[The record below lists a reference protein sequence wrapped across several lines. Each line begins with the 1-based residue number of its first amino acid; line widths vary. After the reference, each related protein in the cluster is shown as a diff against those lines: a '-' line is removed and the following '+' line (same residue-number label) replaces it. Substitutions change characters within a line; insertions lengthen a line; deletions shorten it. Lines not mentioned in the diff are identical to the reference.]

1 MRPNR
6 YPFQKISKKLGF
18 KNKAKLSQRIH
29 IIHLDTHTYK
39 LKHIKLLLGRPKQT
53 FLLKDRQM
61 ANKHVKRC
69 SISLIIRETQIRTT
83 MTYYL
88 TPVRMAIIKISTNNK
103 CQRGC
108 GEKGTLLYCWWE
120 CELTQP
126 LCKPVWKLLKKLK
139 IDLPYDPAIPLL
151 GT

>member
-1 MRPNR
+1 MNW
-6 YPFQKISKKLGF
+6 QKIFTNDVTNKGLISKV
-18 KNKAKLSQRIH
+18 
-29 IIHLDTHTYK
+29 YK
-39 LKHIKLLLGRPKQT
+39 QLIQLNIQKTKQSNQKMGRRPKQT

-69 SISLIIRETQIRTT
+69 SISLIIRETQIRTI

-108 GEKGTLLYCWWE
+108 GEKGTILYCWWE